1 MDRSI
6 ESIWKEGFL
15 NKNALVA
22 PKINDIYNRRSL
34 HLIDRFQRTFK
45 INYIYVIALAL
56 LHLGIGIIAGVPLV
70 GLFLCIL
77 FIPLIITS
85 RKRKA
90 RLSQIDKNVN
100 SYLYLKSFHHW
111 LEESISA
118 FSKIYRI
125 FYPLYFLGLIL
136 GVLFSSFF
144 EIFLGDT
151 LINTILK
158 DPDIGLTTG
167 WPIFWAAPLIIL
179 LILVAIYSEKIYQK
193 DLESIY
199 GGMIR
204 RLEELI
210 RDMEALRK

>member
-1 MDRSI
+1 MDKSI

-34 HLIDRFQRTFK
+34 HIIDRFERTFK
-45 INYIYVIALAL
+45 INYIYVIALAI
-56 LHLGIGIIAGVPLV
+56 LHLVIGIIAGVPLI
-70 GLFLCIL
+70 GTFLLLL
-77 FIPLIITS
+77 FIPLIIAS
-85 RKRKA
+85 RKSKA
-90 RLSQIDKNVN
+90 SLSQIDKNVN

-111 LEESISA
+111 LQESISA
-118 FSKIYRI
+118 ISKVYRF

-136 GVLFSSFF
+136 GVLYTSFF
-144 EIFLGDT
+144 KLFFEDN

-158 DPDIGLTTG
+158 DPDIGLSTA
-167 WPIFWAAPLIIL
+167 WPIFWVTPLVIL
-179 LILVAIYSEKIYQK
+179 LILVAVYSKKIYQK
-193 DLESIY
+193 DLEAVY

-210 RDMEALRK
+210 HDMEELRK

>member
-1 MDRSI
+1 MDKSI

-34 HLIDRFQRTFK
+34 HIIDRFERTFK

-56 LHLGIGIIAGVPLV
+56 LHLVIGIIAGVPLI
-70 GLFLCIL
+70 GLFILLL
-77 FIPLIITS
+77 FIPLIVVS
-85 RKRKA
+85 RKGRA
-90 RLSQIDKNVN
+90 SLRQIDKNAN
-100 SYLYLKSFHHW
+100 SYLYLNSFHQW
-111 LEESISA
+111 LQKCIADIS
-118 FSKIYRI
+118 KVYRF

-136 GVLFSSFF
+136 GVLYTSFF
-144 EIFLGDT
+144 ENFLEDN

-158 DPDIGLTTG
+158 DPDIGLSTA
-167 WPIFWAAPLIIL
+167 WPILWAAPLVIL

-193 DLESIY
+193 DLEVVY

-204 RLEELI
+204 KLEELI
-210 RDMEALRK
+210 HDMEELRK